1 MNWFQLIRKNADEL
15 ASLLCREQGKPLN
28 EAKGEIFYGASFIEW
43 FAEEA
48 KRSYGDTIPSF
59 KKAQRII
66 TIKQPV
72 GVVAAITLW
81 NFPNAMITRKV
92 APALAAGCAVVL
104 KPSEE
109 TPLSALALVAL
120 AKEAGIP
127 DGVFNLVIGKDPEPI
142 GRTLYADS
150 RVRKLSF
157 TGSTAVGKKL
167 MAQCAPTVK
176 KVSLE
181 LGGNAPFIVFDDAH
195 IEDAVNGTISAK
207 FRNTG
212 QTCICANRIFV
223 QSSVYNAFVKSF
235 KEKVSQLKQG
245 NGQEEGVQVGPM
257 INDKGL
263 DKIERI
269 VQDAV
274 SKGAELVIG
283 GERASSDSLFYPPT
297 IIGKANSEMD
307 CFTEEIFGPMAAIY
321 PFETEEEVV
330 ELANNINY
338 GLAAYFFA
346 RDIGRVWRVAE
357 QLEYGMIGVN
367 EAAISSSV
375 APFGGVKESG
385 IGKEG
390 SKYGMDEFLEIKSI
404 VMNVK

>member
-142 GRTLYADS
+142 GRTLCADS

-321 PFETEEEVV
+321 PFETEHT
-330 ELANNINY
+330 
-338 GLAAYFFA
+338 
-346 RDIGRVWRVAE
+346 R
-357 QLEYGMIGVN
+357 
-367 EAAISSSV
+367 
-375 APFGGVKESG
+375 PK
-385 IGKEG
+385 
-390 SKYGMDEFLEIKSI
+390 
-404 VMNVK
+404 